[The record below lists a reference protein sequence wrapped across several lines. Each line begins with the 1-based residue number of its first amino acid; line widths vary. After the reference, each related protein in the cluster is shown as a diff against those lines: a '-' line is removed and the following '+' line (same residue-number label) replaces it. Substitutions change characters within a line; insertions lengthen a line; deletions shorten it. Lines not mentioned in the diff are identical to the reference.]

1 MKIFFSYVYDKTMAC
16 AFSRNKRFSM
26 LLAGYIACCFIVS
39 CSRNIPQGAPPSKN
53 AQKNSGTGKKVS
65 SHYDSTSA
73 YDYYSMDSYTDITDS
88 LTQNFVLD
96 EQDAT
101 ALRSFSTAQSILK
114 TAYANRLFNA
124 QAWLKSDRGFSMRLN
139 PNRISA
145 YDPIIKKMAR
155 RYGFDWRLIAAQIY
169 TESNFTSDV
178 KSGAGALGLMQVMPS
193 TARIIGVPP
202 EKMCLPHINIAVGCL
217 YNQRM
222 YYLWKRETNKTDQR
236 LAFAF
241 ASYNAGRGRVLRS
254 YDTRKNL
261 TTWETVHRGLPEET
275 QKYVHKIFLKYDV
288 YRKNILP

>member
-1 MKIFFSYVYDKTMAC
+1 
-16 AFSRNKRFSM
+16 
-26 LLAGYIACCFIVS
+26 
-39 CSRNIPQGAPPSKN
+39 
-53 AQKNSGTGKKVS
+53 
-65 SHYDSTSA
+65 
-73 YDYYSMDSYTDITDS
+73 
-88 LTQNFVLD
+88 
-96 EQDAT
+96 
-101 ALRSFSTAQSILK
+101 
-114 TAYANRLFNA
+114 
-124 QAWLKSDRGFSMRLN
+124 LN

-169 TESNFTSDV
+169 TESNFNSDV
-178 KSGAGALGLMQVMPS
+178 KSGVGALGLMQVMPS

-202 EKMCLPHINIAVGCL
+202 EKMQLPHINIAVGCL

-261 TTWETVHRGLPEET
+261 TTWETVHRGLPAET
-275 QKYVHKIFLKYDV
+275 QMYVHKIFLKYEV